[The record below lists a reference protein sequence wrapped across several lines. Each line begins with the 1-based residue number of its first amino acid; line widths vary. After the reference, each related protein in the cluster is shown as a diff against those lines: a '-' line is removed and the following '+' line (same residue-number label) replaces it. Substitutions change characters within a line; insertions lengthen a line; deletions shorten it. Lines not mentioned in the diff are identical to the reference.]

1 MIAAR
6 AFTSDVIRIAETSSA
21 RRYAIATR
29 QLVYYT
35 ARIAFVVSKTKK
47 MVLPWLASLSC
58 LLVLLSSARSSVS
71 LEGRRSQEEFNWSLH
86 MPRLKNAAKVSDKRV
101 VILFTR
107 VVCVCLC
114 PVIIDTVRYSI

>member
-1 MIAAR
+1 M
-6 AFTSDVIRIAETSSA
+6 S
-21 RRYAIATR
+21 
-29 QLVYYT
+29 
-35 ARIAFVVSKTKK
+35 KK

-71 LEGRRSQEEFNWSLH
+71 LEGRRSQEEFNWLLH

-114 PVIIDTVRYSI
+114 PVIIDTVRYSIYAITVISLQSPVLYTTTIQVYQ